1 MNKQSRFFMESSSD
15 EEDNKKNDSSDDDA
29 PAQKQTAR
37 TTGTYKMS
45 DSSSGMYMLA
55 IYHAS

>member
-1 MNKQSRFFMESSSD
+1 MESSSD
-15 EEDNKKNDSSDDDA
+15 EDDNQKNDSDDDDA

-45 DSSSGMYMLA
+45 DSSSGRLMLV
-55 IYHAS
+55 I